1 MLGAGLTAVVLAR
14 GGGLA
19 VLHVALTPLPGWS
32 FGAAGLLACL
42 QQRWRWVGVLLLAVG
57 LAWFVHL
64 LDWTHVPVLVAVC
77 APLRNAYAAIFAH
90 LLLAFPSGRLGS
102 RWTGALV
109 AAGYLDAV
117 GLQVVATAL
126 GGPGSATSAAGGAP
140 SPAAAWYDLEA
151 AAGVVLAC
159 LVMAVLARRAWLAAP
174 RPPAAVW
181 TAAVIAFAALLAN
194 LGATWFAPREAL
206 AWWVLFSAAF
216 AAVPFAFLGSL
227 LGVRLRR
234 AGVAG
239 LIVRLGRVGDVA
251 GLRDALADALRDPS
265 LELAFWVPDR
275 RGYVDARGGAMAL
288 PEPGGRRAATLVE
301 RDRRRIGALVHDQTP
316 GHEPELVDAV
326 AAAAGFAL
334 ENAQLQAE
342 LRARLVELH
351 ASRARLIE
359 AAAAERRRIER
370 NLHDGAQQRLVS
382 VAFALGLARS
392 RMATDPAAAGAV
404 LTEAQTGLTQAL
416 DELRRLSQGIH
427 PGVLV
432 ERGLR
437 AAIAELA
444 WAAPVPVHLQWDA
457 PERLAESVE
466 LAGYYVVAEALANA
480 AKHADATGI
489 RVQVSKQDG
498 RIGVE
503 ISDNGL
509 GGADAGGGTG
519 LRGLVDRVEAVGGE
533 LSVHSPVGAGTTVRV
548 ELPCA

>member
-1 MLGAGLTAVVLAR
+1 VFGAGLTAVVLAR

-32 FGAAGLLACL
+32 FGVAGLLACL

-77 APLRNAYAAIFAH
+77 APLRNAYAAVFAH
-90 LLLAFPSGRLGS
+90 LLLAFPTGRLGS
-102 RWTGALV
+102 RWTGALI

-117 GLQVVATAL
+117 GLQMVATAL
-126 GGPGSATSAAGGAP
+126 GGPGTATP
-140 SPAAAWYDLEA
+140 AAWYDLEA

-194 LGATWFAPREAL
+194 LGAAYFAPRAAL

-216 AAVPFAFLGSL
+216 AAVPFAFLASL
-227 LGVRLRR
+227 LGLRLRR

-275 RGYVDARGGAMAL
+275 RGYVDAQGGAMAL
-288 PEPGGRRAATLVE
+288 PEPGSRRAATLVE
-301 RDRRRIGALVHDQTP
+301 RDSRRIGALVHDRAP

-334 ENAQLQAE
+334 ENAQLQAA
-342 LRARLVELH
+342 LRARLVELR
-351 ASRARLIE
+351 ASRVRLIE

-392 RMATDPAAAGAV
+392 RMATDAAAARDV
-404 LTEAQTGLTQAL
+404 LAEAQTGLAQAL

-444 WAAPVPVHLQWDA
+444 WAAPVPVHLRWDA
-457 PERLAESVE
+457 PERLAEPVE

-480 AKHADATGI
+480 AKHAEATDI
-489 RVQVSKQDG
+489 RVYVSKQDG
-498 RIGVE
+498 RIAVE
-503 ISDNGL
+503 IGDNGL

-519 LRGLVDRVEAVGGE
+519 LRGLVDRVEALGGE
-533 LSVHSPVGAGTTVRV
+533 LSVHSPVGTGTTVRV
-548 ELPCA
+548 ELPCV